1 MRTTLNLS
9 FLKTLKNIAFI
20 TATFSSLALS
30 TNSFATVIDFDELDP
45 VFDEEFPCWCDNP
58 LNNQYLD
65 KGLLISEAWV
75 IGADH
80 NNSMLTSNFATLEFV
95 GELPTFISMNVT
107 SIYGDAVILDIYG
120 PSGFLFSP
128 NTSGWRGLEEYST
141 PAIPNEFVSF
151 SSDTG
156 ISYITIQGFYNM
168 RLGASIDNITFRQT
182 SIPEPTS
189 IVLITLGLFGLM
201 WRRDRFHGEK
211 E

>member
-1 MRTTLNLS
+1 MSTTLNLS
-9 FLKTLKNIAFI
+9 FLTTLKNIAFV

-58 LNNQYLD
+58 LSNQYLD

-75 IGADH
+75 VGADH
-80 NNSMLTSNFATLEFV
+80 DNSMLTSNFATLKFV

-141 PAIPNEFVSF
+141 PEIPNEFVSF

-168 RLGASIDNITFRQT
+168 RLGASIDNITFTRT
-182 SIPEPTS
+182 PIPEPTS
-189 IVLITLGLFGLM
+189 IALITLGLLGLM
-201 WRRDRFHGEK
+201 WRRYRFHGKK